1 MDPLLAFFLGLLI
14 AWMPCLVILGWLMW
28 RAPLVESVDGL

>member
-14 AWMPCLVILGWLMW
+14 SWVTSSFILGWMMW

>member
-1 MDPLLAFFLGLLI
+1 MGSVEAFFLGLLI
-14 AWMPCLVILGWLMW
+14 SWMPCFVILGWLMW